1 MSVARRIFVICLLPS
16 LGACN
21 MLISETAMF
30 SDDDRAQVLP
40 QDGIW
45 LSKDKDCE
53 VDGGMP
59 ESYWPECALW
69 VVVRGA
75 GTDILLMDGK
85 GQSESIGWLLA
96 AGDPIILQGR
106 WIDTAKPPHRSVYGF
121 YGIDPLKIGP
131 DGRLLAVSVW
141 PVECGTESGH
151 AVGIGH
157 VELARLDV
165 EALGAELLCRSGA
178 LAGVSRSEDRVVP
191 VARELADH
199 L

>member
-1 MSVARRIFVICLLPS
+1 MICLLPS

-141 PVECGTESGH
+141 PVECGTQSNANDQIEPFP
-151 AVGIGH
+151 GIRPDCH
-157 VELARLDV
+157 VPSKDAIRAAARLSRRPDQISQWQWLRN
-165 EALGAELLCRSGA
+165 EAPQC
-178 LAGVSRSEDRVVP
+178 
-191 VARELADH
+191 
-199 L
+199 

>member
-141 PVECGTESGH
+141 PVECGTQSNANDQIEPFP
-151 AVGIGH
+151 GIRPDCH
-157 VELARLDV
+157 VPSKDAIRAAARLSRRPDQISQWQWLRN
-165 EALGAELLCRSGA
+165 EA
-178 LAGVSRSEDRVVP
+178 P
-191 VARELADH
+191 QY
-199 L
+199 